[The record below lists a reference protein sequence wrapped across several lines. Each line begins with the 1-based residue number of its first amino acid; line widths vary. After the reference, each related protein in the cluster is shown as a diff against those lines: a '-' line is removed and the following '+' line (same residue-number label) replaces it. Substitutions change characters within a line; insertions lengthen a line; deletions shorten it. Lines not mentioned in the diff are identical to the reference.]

1 MGIESQQ
8 TSIRASIQGH
18 LNTLRARVYRNT
30 FIASFKNYM
39 GRHDQQMHTTL
50 FNIANPSE
58 GERKAGAGG
67 EGVRGRAADGGD
79 EAAKG
84 APVTRGQAGYAGYGE
99 RAKTEFAAEAK
110 ATRLAGES
118 DREYVGRL
126 LVSAREL
133 AVGDNFVSAY
143 TAQGKPAPSQEQV
156 QQAMA
161 IDARGNSKARELFAR
176 MSQNDQ
182 DELVTNAFYTLRQKT
197 DAGGKVI
204 PEITVSKY
212 HNEYLNRV
220 ASEAGLSP
228 TAVNK
233 MTPAQRNTFSE
244 QVRAMQSELK
254 PARDEAV
261 KSRAMLR
268 REQNLY
274 IRLQEGVKGYTLV
287 KFDQATLDRTGLTA
301 EDFTKR
307 AEGGSMQIR
316 NIATQGPIVG
326 ATQEQVNAQR
336 PVVVAA
342 KIKADAAVASYD
354 TQRTTLLG
362 GLRGAKKTAA
372 RESRSAYLK
381 PTLENYEANRLF
393 FEKRQSGDSRLLAN
407 TREVRMWNTYD
418 PALRSAEAKSPEAAG
433 YAFTK
438 NFFRTLAGTAIP
450 GSPGLTKGNF
460 PINDARIKKYSKSVT
475 QEDFDKLWGMVG
487 RAEQAKASG
496 RTPQE
501 MKEARG
507 EMEAFLKET
516 FGVKQNE
523 IESYKE
529 LSDFQF
535 SYKMLR
541 RISSDLNILKSYKN
555 RRSVNNIGSVVKQN
569 MARYFRI

>member
-8 TSIRASIQGH
+8 TSIRASIQEH

-58 GERKAGAGG
+58 GGRNTGAGG
-67 EGVRGRAADGGD
+67 EGVRGRAAD
-79 EAAKG
+79 ESAPAAKG
-84 APVTRGQAGYAGYGE
+84 APVARGQAGYAGYGE
-99 RAKTEFAAEAK
+99 RARTQYAAEAK
-110 ATRLAGES
+110 AGQLAGES
-118 DREYVGRL
+118 NADYVGRL
-126 LVSAREL
+126 LVSARDL
-133 AVGDNFVSAY
+133 AYGDNFVERY
-143 TAQGKPAPSQEQV
+143 TFSRKAAPSEEQIR
-156 QQAMA
+156 QAMA
-161 IDARGNSKARELFAR
+161 PRTGGQISRAQELFEKNSR
-176 MSQNDQ
+176 DDQNA
-182 DELVTNAFYTLRQKT
+182 LVSNAYDTLRQIKNT
-197 DAGGKVI
+197 DAAGKE
-204 PEITVSKY
+204 PPSFRESKY

-220 ASEAGLSP
+220 LSEAGFST
-228 TAVNK
+228 TASNK
-233 MTPAQRNTFSE
+233 MTPAQRNTFSDRVSAMQRELQPAKDVVRAARSDWKIQKNQLERLQIGVEGITRIAGDKVAAARIGAESLGKEGDIGIVRIGKQGLSGATKE
-244 QVRAMQSELK
+244 QVDA
-254 PARDEAV
+254 
-261 KSRAMLR
+261 
-268 REQNLY
+268 
-274 IRLQEGVKGYTLV
+274 
-287 KFDQATLDRTGLTA
+287 
-301 EDFTKR
+301 
-307 AEGGSMQIR
+307 QI
-316 NIATQGPIVG
+316 
-326 ATQEQVNAQR
+326 
-336 PVVVAA
+336 PVVASARA
-342 KIKADAAVASYD
+342 KLDAAIGKLA

-362 GLRGAKKTAA
+362 ELRGAKKTAV
-372 RESRSAYLK
+372 RESRSAWVK

-393 FEKRQSGDSRLLAN
+393 FEKRQSGDPKLLAN

-418 PALRSAEAKSPEAAG
+418 PALRSAEAKSPESAG

-460 PINDARIKKYSKSVT
+460 PINDARIKKYSKGIT

-541 RISSDLNILKSYKN
+541 RISSDLNFLKSYKN
-555 RRSVNNIGSVVKQN
+555 QRSVNNIGSVVKQN

>member
-8 TSIRASIQGH
+8 TSIRASIQEH

-84 APVTRGQAGYAGYGE
+84 APVARGQAGYAGYGE

-133 AVGDNFVSAY
+133 AVGDNFVSEY
-143 TAQGKPAPSQEQV
+143 TAQGKAAPSEEQV
-156 QQAMA
+156 RQAMT

-176 MSQNDQ
+176 MSQDDQ
-182 DELVTNAFYTLRQKT
+182 DALVTNAFYTLRQKT

-244 QVRAMQSELK
+244 QVRAMQRELQ
-254 PARDEAV
+254 PAKDV
-261 KSRAMLR
+261 VRAARSDWRIQKNQL
-268 REQNLY
+268 E
-274 IRLQEGVKGYTLV
+274 RLQIGVEGITRIAGDKVAAAQIGAESLGKEGDIGIVRIGKQGLSG
-287 KFDQATLDRTGLTA
+287 ATKEQVDAQIPVVASARAKLDAAIGKL
-301 EDFTKR
+301 
-307 AEGGSMQIR
+307 
-316 NIATQGPIVG
+316 ATQR
-326 ATQEQVNAQR
+326 A
-336 PVVVAA
+336 
-342 KIKADAAVASYD
+342 
-354 TQRTTLLG
+354 TLLG

-418 PALRSAEAKSPEAAG
+418 PALRSAEAKSPESAG

-460 PINDARIKKYSKSVT
+460 PINDPRIKKYSKSIT

-541 RISSDLNILKSYKN
+541 RISSDLNFLKSYKN
-555 RRSVNNIGSVVKQN
+555 QRSVNNIGSVVKQN